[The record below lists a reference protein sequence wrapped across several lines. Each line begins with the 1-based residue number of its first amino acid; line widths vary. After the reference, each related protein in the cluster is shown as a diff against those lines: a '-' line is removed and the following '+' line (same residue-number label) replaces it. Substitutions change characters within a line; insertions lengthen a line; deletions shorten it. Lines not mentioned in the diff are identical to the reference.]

1 MRYPSLGVRKRDLV
15 FYAGLSR
22 LGVGLIALVLFTAI
36 GGRARHDAWILWP
49 YLGFAA
55 IEQLLIRKQVGGRVR
70 SFLAGLVDGAV
81 VTFFT
86 HRLGSVAG
94 SMSGLYVLAAVLNT
108 LVVGRRVGL
117 TLSAIYA
124 GSFLGVVWLE
134 RSGSLPFAPDVPE
147 LAVLGRPPLDACV
160 VSSLV
165 VVTMLIASVTVV
177 GALVHALDKRER
189 ELASA
194 NSHLEELSQ
203 RDPLTGLA
211 NRRQLFDTLG
221 ALLGGARGGAPLSVV
236 MLDLDGFKQINDSEG
251 HLRGDVMLVEM
262 AEAMRGATR
271 AHDVVGRYGGDEFSI
286 VLPDTNAT
294 DALGVAERVVSA
306 VSAVGRKF
314 GGRRCVTASV
324 GVAEALPDDSVAS
337 LTRRA
342 DEACYRAKSAG
353 GDRVVAA

>member
-1 MRYPSLGVRKRDLV
+1 MRKRDLV
-15 FYAGLSR
+15 FYTGLSR
-22 LGVGLIALVLFTAI
+22 LGLGALALVMFTAI
-36 GGRARHDAWILWP
+36 GGPARHDAWVLYP
-49 YLGFAA
+49 YLVFAGV
-55 IEQLLIRKQVGGRVR
+55 EQVLIRKLIGGRVR
-70 SFLAGLVDGAV
+70 SFLAGLVDGAI
-81 VTFFT
+81 VTFFV

-94 SMSGLYVLAAVLNT
+94 AMNGLYVLAAVLNT

-124 GSFLGVVWLE
+124 AAFAGLVWLE
-134 RSGSLPFAPDVPE
+134 RAGTLPFAPSEPD
-147 LAVLGRPPLDACV
+147 LAVLGRPPLHACI
-160 VSSLV
+160 VSSV
-165 VVTMLIASVTVV
+165 VVVMMLVASVSVV

-189 ELASA
+189 ELARA

-221 ALLGGARGGAPLSVV
+221 ALLDGARGDAPLSVV

-251 HLRGDVMLVEM
+251 HLRGDVMLVQM

-271 AHDVVGRYGGDEFSI
+271 AHDVVGRYGGDEFLI
-286 VLPDTNAT
+286 VLPDTNAS
-294 DALGVAERVVSA
+294 DALGVAERVVTA
-306 VSAVGRKF
+306 VSEVGRKF
-314 GGRRCVTASV
+314 GGKRCVTASV
-324 GVAEALPDDSVAS
+324 GVAEANADDSVAS